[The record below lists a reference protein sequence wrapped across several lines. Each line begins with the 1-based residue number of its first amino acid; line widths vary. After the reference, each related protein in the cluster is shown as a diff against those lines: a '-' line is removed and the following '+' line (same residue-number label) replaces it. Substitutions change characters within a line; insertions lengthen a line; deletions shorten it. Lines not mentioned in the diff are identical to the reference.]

1 VSNVARRLSH
11 VELWGVAPRRTL
23 LVGSTLAIALI
34 ILWGTARILPA
45 PFSGEGERV
54 DSLRIAVQFSQVAAI
69 PAILR
74 AVRTKGPAASPDRA
88 PVPPL
93 RASIR
98 LGISAGVPGRALG
111 LWAQSILPFLQSFVP
126 RNLEDREPLAV
137 SQAPEDPPTAFPL
150 FAPRLAPLK
159 RTAGREA
166 QDPAPLRQDVALQTG
181 PPESASRWSQSPH
194 PKGDDALQSL
204 RRPAW
209 RNGLAQPSRSTFT
222 SWNTDRRL

>member
-1 VSNVARRLSH
+1 MSNVARRLSH

-126 RNLEDREPLAV
+126 AESGRSGTACSLAGARGPPHGLPALCSEVGPTQEDRRAG
-137 SQAPEDPPTAFPL
+137 S
-150 FAPRLAPLK
+150 PRPGTLE
-159 RTAGREA
+159 AGR
-166 QDPAPLRQDVALQTG
+166 G
-181 PPESASRWSQSPH
+181 PTDWTPGKRLSME
-194 PKGDDALQSL
+194 PKPPPPG
-204 RRPAW
+204 R
-209 RNGLAQPSRSTFT
+209 
-222 SWNTDRRL
+222 